1 MVLKI
6 IVINLNKIFKKVE
19 YFDVVL
25 IFFFSFVIL
34 LVLFKKTKQYDEFIV
49 P

>member
-25 IFFFSFVIL
+25 IFFRLLLFSS
-34 LVLFKKTKQYDEFIV
+34 FKKKQKQYDEFIV

>member
-6 IVINLNKIFKKVE
+6 IIINWNKIFKKVE
-19 YFDVVL
+19 YFDVAL
-25 IFFFSFVIL
+25 IFFFLFCY

>member
-25 IFFFSFVIL
+25 IFFLFCY